1 MTGYE
6 AVVEVPARFSPVL
19 AEPVRSMNRYH
30 HPVTDPAGRL
40 WAEPRKY
47 SRHRPQLGAEVESFV
62 RDLIVSGQLQG
73 GDFIRPEAIA
83 QELGISVTP
92 VREGLLALRT
102 QGVVRLEPRRG
113 FIVVPLTGGDIRDL
127 FAAQALLAG
136 ELAARA
142 VKRCDASEIAS
153 LEKLHSELERAAE
166 RGEHDELE
174 ELNHRFHRAINLM
187 ADAPKIAWL
196 LSMAVSYVPARFY
209 ATIDGWPAATL
220 HDHREIL
227 DAFRRSA
234 SKAARLAMTKHIE
247 HAGELL
253 ATHIETG
260 ATERARLTA
269 SRTRGLRS

>member
-1 MTGYE
+1 
-6 AVVEVPARFSPVL
+6 
-19 AEPVRSMNRYH
+19 MNRYAN
-30 HPVTDPAGRL
+30 PVTDPMERL

-73 GDFIRPEAIA
+73 GDFIRPESIA
-83 QELGISVTP
+83 QELGISATP

-113 FIVVPLTGGDIRDL
+113 FVVVPLTGDDIRDL

-142 VKRCDASEIAS
+142 VKRCDATAIAS
-153 LEKLHSELERAAE
+153 LEKLHLELEGAAE

-174 ELNHRFHRAINLM
+174 ELNHRFHRAINLL
-187 ADAPKIAWL
+187 ANAPKIAWL
-196 LSMAVSYVPARFY
+196 LGMAVSYVPARFY
-209 ATIDGWPAATL
+209 STIDGWPAATV
-220 HDHREIL
+220 HDHREVL

-234 SKAARLAMTKHIE
+234 SKAARLSMTKHIE

-253 ATHIETG
+253 ATHIESG
-260 ATERARLTA
+260 AAERAQLA
-269 SRTRGLRS
+269 SLRSP

>member
-1 MTGYE
+1 MAGY
-6 AVVEVPARFSPVL
+6 ADL
-19 AEPVRSMNRYH
+19 
-30 HPVTDPAGRL
+30 VTDPMKRP

-73 GDFIRPEAIA
+73 GDFIRPESIA
-83 QELGISVTP
+83 QELGISATP

-113 FIVVPLTGGDIRDL
+113 FVVVPLTGDDIRDL
-127 FAAQALLAG
+127 FSAQALLAG

-142 VKRCDASEIAS
+142 VKRCDATDIAN
-153 LEKLHSELERAAE
+153 LEKLHLELEGAAD

-174 ELNHRFHRAINLM
+174 ELNFRFHRAVNLL
-187 ADAPKIAWL
+187 ANAPKIAWL
-196 LSMAVSYVPARFY
+196 LGMAVSYVPARFY
-209 ATIDGWPAATL
+209 SVIDGWPAATV
-220 HDHREIL
+220 HDHRDVL
-227 DAFRRSA
+227 DAFQRGA
-234 SKAARLAMTKHIE
+234 SKSARLAMTKHID

-260 ATERARLTA
+260 AAERARID
-269 SRTRGLRS
+269 G

>member
-1 MTGYE
+1 M
-6 AVVEVPARFSPVL
+6 S
-19 AEPVRSMNRYH
+19 RYH
-30 HPVTDPAGRL
+30 NPVTDPTDRL

-73 GDFIRPEAIA
+73 GDFIRPESIA

-113 FIVVPLTGGDIRDL
+113 FVVVPLTGDDIRDL

-142 VKRCDASEIAS
+142 VKRCDASAITS
-153 LEKLHSELERAAE
+153 MEKLHVELERAAE
-166 RGEHDELE
+166 RGDLDELE
-174 ELNHRFHRAINLM
+174 ELNHRFHRAVNLL

-196 LSMAVSYVPARFY
+196 LGMAVSYVPARFY
-209 ATIDGWPAATL
+209 STIDGWPAATVN
-220 HDHREIL
+220 DHREVL
-227 DAFRRSA
+227 DAFRRGA
-234 SKAARLAMTKHIE
+234 PKAARVAMTKHIE

-253 ATHIETG
+253 ATHIENG
-260 ATERARLTA
+260 AAERARLA
-269 SRTRGLRS
+269 AVPSAGRLD